1 MRTLAEVLPVEV
13 AIGCT
18 VNCQASAIIYRVL
31 EFMVI
36 INYQAPALKCV
47 LKSKGIQT
55 WNLSKILHDPIFG

>member
-13 AIGCT
+13 AIDCT

-47 LKSKGIQT
+47 LKDGGVAVIQDT
-55 WNLSKILHDPIFG
+55 YSRRSED